1 MKTKGVAAVQ
11 NEPSIPD
18 KDAFTKRLKLAIK
31 LGGGVKAVAG
41 RSGIPAKTLYNYMQ
55 EISEPKFIT
64 VVRIAR
70 AVDVSL
76 DWLATG
82 EPPVHTAQRIG
93 EFMEATGRSASVP
106 VLGFAEC
113 GLKGWYQESPM
124 AVFALRPAD
133 LADATAFA
141 VIAIGT
147 SMRPAG
153 ISPGFLCFCSPAV
166 APDSGDRVYIE
177 RRDGTASIK
186 IYLGRCE
193 IWLHLRGWL
202 EPDQAGRQEPY
213 DEQLRLDQ
221 VARLAPVVYIKLKL

>member
-1 MKTKGVAAVQ
+1 MGEGTSNMVSSV
-11 NEPSIPD
+11 
-18 KDAFTKRLKLAIK
+18 DASDL
-31 LGGGVKAVAG
+31 AG
-41 RSGIPAKTLYNYMQ
+41 RIKSLIGREPLAGFARRAGIRENLLRKYLAGSMPGLDKAAA
-55 EISEPKFIT
+55 
-64 VVRIAR
+64 IAR
-70 AVDVSL
+70 AGEVTL
-76 DWLATG
+76 DWLMDG
-82 EPPVHTAQRIG
+82 EPQVHTAKRIG
-93 EFMEATGRSASVP
+93 QFVEATGRNSSVP
-106 VLGFAEC
+106 VLGLAEC
-113 GLKGWYQESPM
+113 GLKGWYQAAPM

-133 LADATAFA
+133 LADAAAFA
-141 VIAIGT
+141 VIAIGA

-166 APDSGDRVYIE
+166 APDSGDRVYVE

-213 DEQLRLDQ
+213 DEELGLDQ